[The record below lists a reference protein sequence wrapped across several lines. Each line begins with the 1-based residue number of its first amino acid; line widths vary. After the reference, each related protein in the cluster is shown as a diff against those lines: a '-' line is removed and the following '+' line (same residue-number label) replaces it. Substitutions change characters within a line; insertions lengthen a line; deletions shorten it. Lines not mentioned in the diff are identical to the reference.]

1 MKKITILAF
10 MLCSSLLSCKDIA
23 SESNM
28 DRETMISNLMKD
40 KDYQEL
46 KDAET
51 NYFATEKKEIQAS
64 AKVDWNLIKKRNP
77 KSKEEYINL
86 CRDAGM
92 KNPEKYVE
100 AKIRM
105 MYFMAKVKKSHPEL
119 NNLSKNLRMDIFLEA
134 ENRYQKQNNENS
146 N

>member
-40 KDYQEL
+40 KNYQEL
-46 KDAET
+46 KDAEAD
-51 NYFATEKKEIQAS
+51 YFVTEKKEIQAS
-64 AKVDWNLIKKRNP
+64 VKVDWDLIKKRNP
-77 KSKEEYINL
+77 KSKKEYINL

-119 NNLSKNLRMDIFLEA
+119 KNLSKNLRMDIFSEA
-134 ENRYQKQNNENS
+134 ENRYQKQNINS
-146 N
+146 NN